1 MIISRYFVASSPIEV
16 DHLTPLEIQTMK
28 TQLQAQGFCISPR
41 PILNDKTRLE
51 LHQRYEALFR
61 GNFETGIY
69 PDEWHWRHGL
79 SLPNVTREICNAY
92 KADRVVASV
101 VLNANLAAMA
111 AALQG
116 WSSVRIGQDDVIWKP
131 PVTTVDANKAKQS
144 NNPQTTIGDTTI
156 GYHQDSA
163 YISTNFVPY
172 ENNMLTVWIALDDA
186 NQETGCV
193 EYVAGSH
200 LWEASRAEQEE
211 PTLGFF
217 SSNNEEQSSHRHSLP
232 SNASLDDIVSAPCPA
247 GHVIFHHQDVWHG
260 SGPNQSTTRHRRAL
274 VAHLL
279 RGDVQWK
286 PPQEDNNNLPPW
298 SDTSYIY
305 GRYRRSGTTQLEED
319 FFPILYASPES
330 SLARTSWLDTYLAT
344 A

>member
-1 MIISRYFVASSPIEV
+1 MQRSFSRYFVASSPIEV
-16 DHLTPLEIQTMK
+16 DHLTPLEVQTMQ
-28 TQLQAQGFCISPR
+28 TQLQTQGFCISPR

-79 SLPNVTREICNAY
+79 SLPTVTREICNAY

-111 AALQG
+111 ATLQG

-131 PVTTVDANKAKQS
+131 PVKTVDTSETKQS
-144 NNPQTTIGDTTI
+144 SLQTTI

-163 YISTNFVPY
+163 YISTNFVPF

-186 NQETGCV
+186 NQETGCI

-200 LWEASRAEQEE
+200 LWEASSAEQEE

-217 SSNNEEQSSHRHSLP
+217 SSSNEEQSSHRHSLP

-247 GHVIFHHQDVWHG
+247 GHAIFHHQDVWHG

-286 PPQEDNNNLPPW
+286 PLQAAINNLPPW
-298 SDTSYIY
+298 TDTSYIY
-305 GRYRRSGTTQLEED
+305 GRYRRSGTTKLEED
-319 FFPILYASPES
+319 FFPILYASPEC
-330 SLARTSWLDTYLAT
+330 SLARTRWLDTYLAT
-344 A
+344 T